1 MGILGM
7 HQASRGEIIG
17 TLVQERGVGTMA
29 RHLINSLAGAGG

>member
-17 TLVQERGVGTMA
+17 TLDEERGVGTMA
-29 RHLINSLAGAGG
+29 RHEKG